1 MEKAGYKS
9 ISFIALLVVILFS
22 ASSNVQSQAPKQ
34 PNIVIIFTDDLG
46 YGDLGV
52 YGHPTIRT
60 PHLDRMAEQG
70 IKFTQFYSGAPVCTP
85 SRAALLTGR
94 LPVRSGMMSDSL
106 RVLFPFSAK
115 GLPPDEIT
123 IAEALKNQGYSTSAI
138 GKWHLGQ
145 ESPYLPTDQGF
156 DSYFGIPY
164 SNDMNR
170 SGMPSIPLMRDEKVI
185 EQPAN
190 QRTLTKR
197 YTRQARLFIQKNK
210 DHPFFLYLAHT
221 FPHIPLYASDKFRG
235 ASPRG
240 LYGDVVEEIDWS
252 TGQVLNELKEQGL
265 SENTLVFFTS
275 DNGPWL
281 TEKQEGGSA
290 GLLRNGKGTT
300 WEGGMRE
307 PAIAWWPGTI
317 QPGQVS
323 QALATTMDLFTTS
336 LALAGADTPT
346 DRIIDGVNLVPVLT
360 SEKENVRD
368 VVFYYREDRL
378 FAVRKGP
385 WKAHFITQSSYVGD
399 KPIKHDP
406 PELYNLD
413 VDPSERFNVAKD
425 HPGVIFEILD
435 IVEEHR
441 KHLERREDQLAPIKK
456 GARIPWQN

>member
-1 MEKAGYKS
+1 MNKS
-9 ISFIALLVVILFS
+9 TSRLSLILAFVFFTGFSFAK
-22 ASSNVQSQAPKQ
+22 SQVSEQ

-46 YGDLGV
+46 YGDVGV

-60 PHLDRMAEQG
+60 PNLDRMAEEG
-70 IKFTQFYSGAPVCTP
+70 MKFTQFYSGAPVCTP

-94 LPVRSGMMSDSL
+94 LPVRNGMMSKEL

-115 GLPPDEIT
+115 GLAPEEIT
-123 IAEALKNQGYSTSAI
+123 IAEALKDKGYATAAI

-164 SNDMNR
+164 SNDMNH
-170 SGMPSIPLMRDEKVI
+170 SGMPPIPLMQGEKII
-185 EQPAN
+185 EQPAD

-197 YTRQARLFIQKNK
+197 YTEHSLSFIQKNK
-210 DHPFFLYLAHT
+210 DRPFFLYLAHT
-221 FPHIPLYASDKFRG
+221 FPHIPLYASDEFRG
-235 ASPRG
+235 ASSRG

-252 TGQVLNELKEQGL
+252 TGQILNELKKQGL
-265 SENTLVFFTS
+265 AKNTLVFFTS

-323 QALATTMDLFTTS
+323 QSLATTMDLFTTS
-336 LALAGADTPT
+336 LELAGGWGS
-346 DRIIDGVNLVPVLT
+346 RG
-360 SEKENVRD
+360 
-368 VVFYYREDRL
+368 
-378 FAVRKGP
+378 
-385 WKAHFITQSSYVGD
+385 SY
-399 KPIKHDP
+399 H
-406 PELYNLD
+406 
-413 VDPSERFNVAKD
+413 
-425 HPGVIFEILD
+425 
-435 IVEEHR
+435 
-441 KHLERREDQLAPIKK
+441 
-456 GARIPWQN
+456 